1 MKKLNIL
8 FNRFKN
14 LSSCVFERFLA
25 LIYKENCCICGC
37 AKDNKILC
45 KNCAKDVEIL
55 SGFPQGLI
63 RGVEIYSACIYKGV
77 IKELIHK
84 LKFHHK
90 KAVTMVL
97 AEFLSEYYDKILSF
111 EQQKAGSVK
120 KFQNAIFIPVPT
132 SKRNIKERGYNNV
145 YEIIKEF
152 KGIQHGKGQDI
163 KILDDFLIKIKDTT
177 PQYKVSKNKRR
188 KNVKGVFGVN
198 IRKYKDFR
206 DKNFVII
213 DDIITTGST
222 LDEIIK
228 ILQENG
234 INNIVC
240 ITLSKA
246 V

>member
-37 AKDNKILC
+37 SKDNKILC
-45 KNCAKDVEIL
+45 KTCSKDVEIL

-63 RGVEIYSACIYKGV
+63 RGVEIYSASVYKGV

-90 KAVTMVL
+90 KAAAKVL
-97 AEFLSEYYDKILSF
+97 ARFLSEYYDKILSF
-111 EQQKAGSVK
+111 EQKKHGSVK
-120 KFQNAIFIPVPT
+120 KFQNAVFIPVPT

-145 YEIIKEF
+145 CEIVKEF
-152 KGIQHGKGQDI
+152 KEIQHNKGQNI
-163 KILDDFLIKIKDTT
+163 KVLDNFLIKVKNTT

-188 KNVKGVFGVN
+188 ENVKNSFRVN
-198 IRKYKDFR
+198 INKYKGFK
-206 DKNFVII
+206 DKNFIII

-228 ILQENG
+228 TLKENG
-234 INNIVC
+234 INNIIC